1 MMQNYKNQQKSL
13 VYCSG
18 PISLVFDDKIVKWRQ
33 KAWKR
38 QKSWKSVLFVFFVL
52 RAQICAEVE
61 RSGAKAAYLWLAAQ
75 KRRKESFFNFFV
87 VFKLFWRHLTIFRQK
102 REKTVLNNTTY
113 EEKEIEFIYIAA
125 SALKS

>member
-1 MMQNYKNQQKSL
+1 MQNYKNQQKSL

-18 PISLVFDDKIVKWRQ
+18 SLSHVFDDKIVKWRQ

-52 RAQICAEVE
+52 WAQICAEAE
-61 RSGAKAAYLWLAAQ
+61 RSGAKAAYLWLTAQ

-102 REKTVLNNTTY
+102 REKSVLNNTTQPRGV
-113 EEKEIEFIYIAA
+113 IEAPPTMHF
-125 SALKS
+125 LKMKF